1 MSREMRFGELE
12 LTWLGHAGFMLR
24 AAGKVLY
31 IDPYKVSH
39 GDKADIILITHD
51 HYDHLDPGSISSI
64 SKEDTVLIAPKACK
78 EKLKGMKEIKPGN
91 LIEEQGINIMAV
103 PAYNRSK
110 QFHPRGSGVG
120 YVLTMGG
127 KTVYHAGDT
136 DSIPEMSDLGDVDI
150 ALLPVGGTY
159 TMDAREAA
167 EAADRIGAEVTIPM
181 HWGGI
186 VGTRDDAEELRKA
199 TKSKVVIME

>member
-1 MSREMRFGELE
+1 MSREMKFGELE
-12 LTWLGHAGFMLR
+12 LTWLGHAGFMFK

-39 GDKADIILITHD
+39 GDKADVILITHE

-64 SKEDTVLIAPKACK
+64 SKEDTVLIAPRSCK
-78 EKLKGMKEIKPGN
+78 EKLRDMKEIKPGN
-91 LIEEQGINIMAV
+91 LTEEKGIDIMAV
-103 PAYNRSK
+103 PAYNRNK
-110 QFHPRGSGVG
+110 QFHPQGSGVG

-159 TMDAREAA
+159 TMDAHEAA
-167 EAADRIGAEVTIPM
+167 EAADKIGAEVTIPM
-181 HWGGI
+181 HWGNI
-186 VGTRDDAEELRKA
+186 VGTRNDAEDFRKA
-199 TKSKVVIME
+199 TKSRVVILE